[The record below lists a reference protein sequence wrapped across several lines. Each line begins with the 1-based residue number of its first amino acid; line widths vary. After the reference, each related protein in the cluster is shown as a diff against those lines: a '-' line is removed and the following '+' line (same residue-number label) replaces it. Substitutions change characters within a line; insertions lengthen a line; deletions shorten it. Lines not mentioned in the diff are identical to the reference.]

1 MKKALVCGAGGFIG
15 GHMAKRLK
23 REGYW
28 VRGVDIKEHE
38 FAPTAADEFL
48 LLDLREP
55 ENCKTALS
63 LEDGRFDEVYQLAA
77 DMGGMGFI
85 HSAECEV
92 MHNNALINILMTH
105 TAATV
110 GIPRYF
116 FSSSVCVYRDMRP
129 GEPEM
134 TEDEAVPA
142 NPDNEYGWE
151 KLYAERVAMAYAR
164 HYDMN
169 VRIAR
174 FQNCYG
180 PEGTW
185 TGGREKAPAA
195 ICRKIAEVED
205 GGTIKVWG
213 DGSAIRSYT
222 YVGDMVDGIYRLMQ
236 SDLEGAVNIGCPQY
250 VTVDELV
257 ATVAEVAGKAISV
270 KHIEGPVGVQSRNF
284 SNARIYSL
292 GWQAKVLL
300 KEGIS
305 LTYPW
310 IEAQVK
316 AQQYRIGDR
325 LVNAQPGSLAKGEL
339 STVHQRS
346 MHE

>member
-1 MKKALVCGAGGFIG
+1 MKRALVCGAGGFIG
-15 GHMAKRLK
+15 GHLVKKLK
-23 REGYW
+23 HEGYW

-38 FAPTAADEFL
+38 FALTAADEFL

-55 ENCKTALS
+55 ENCKKALTVGGS
-63 LEDGRFDEVYQLAA
+63 TFDEVYQLAA

-85 HSAECEV
+85 HSAECDI
-92 MHNNALINILMTH
+92 MHNSALINIHMIDM
-105 TAATV
+105 AAKMEV
-110 GIPRYF
+110 PHYF
-116 FSSSVCVYRDMRP
+116 FSSSVCVYRDMQP

-134 TEDEAVPA
+134 TEDEAIPA

-151 KLYAERVAMAYAR
+151 KLYAERMAQAYSR
-164 HYDMN
+164 HYPIA

-195 ICRKIAEVED
+195 ICRKVAEAED
-205 GGTIKVWG
+205 GGTIEVWG
-213 DGSAIRSYT
+213 DGTAIRSYT
-222 YVGDMVDGIYRLMQ
+222 YVGDMVDGIYLLMQ

-250 VTVDELV
+250 VSVDELV
-257 ATVAEVAGKAISV
+257 ATVAEVAGKTIYS
-270 KHIEGPVGVQSRNF
+270 KYIDGPVGVQSRNF
-284 SNARIYSL
+284 NNERIYSL
-292 GWQAKVLL
+292 GWRAKVFL

-310 IEAQVK
+310 IEAQVRAWRERECEK
-316 AQQYRIGDR
+316 
-325 LVNAQPGSLAKGEL
+325 SEC
-339 STVHQRS
+339 
-346 MHE
+346 